1 MLEKNIIYDVLTAA
15 VSKGADFAEIFLDD
29 TVASNINYVDKQVE
43 STQSGRDFGIGIRV
57 IKDLNCVYVYTNSF
71 LKDDMIDTA
80 LKAAAAMESVKR
92 ILPLIYEKDRSK
104 IVIS

>member
-29 TVASNINYVDKQVE
+29 TVASNINYVDRQVE

-80 LKAAAAMESVKR
+80 LKAAAAMESVK
-92 ILPLIYEKDRSK
+92 KDITFDLRK
-104 IVIS
+104 GQV

>member
-1 MLEKNIIYDVLTAA
+1 MLDKNTIYDVLTAA

-29 TVASNINYVDKQVE
+29 TVASSINYVDRQVE

-71 LKDDMIDTA
+71 IKEEMINTA
-80 LKAAAAMESVKR
+80 LKAPKQWNLLKR
-92 ILPLIYEKDRSK
+92 HFY
-104 IVIS
+104 